1 MRLREINRWHIA
13 GAFLLTAL
21 FTIILWFQLMKVC
34 APGGWK
40 QPTYCSVEETWAWLR
55 SGGDWRLWTL
65 VGFYV
70 VCGLGLFIVPDKT
83 GKNLP

>member
-1 MRLREINRWHIA
+1 MRA
-13 GAFLLTAL
+13 
-21 FTIILWFQLMKVC
+21 
-34 APGGWK
+34 GGWK